1 MQRDRLTRTIR
12 IGMMGAIAFVLMYL
26 GEINLPFFPPYLK
39 YDPGD
44 VPAMVAT
51 FTLGPAAGVAVQT
64 IKILLFWVSGK
75 STTGWVGLGA
85 NLLAG
90 GALVIAAGL
99 MHRFLG
105 RMGTPTW
112 GRGLLSAATGALVM
126 AAVLI
131 PINGLVIYPLW
142 GLTGDA
148 AWDGALYISTPF
160 NLFKGFVSS
169 TVSLAFYRRL
179 QPYLMGTPFR
189 KTA

>member
-12 IGMMGAIAFVLMYL
+12 IGMMGAVAFVLMYL
-26 GEINLPFFPPYLK
+26 GEINLPFFPSYLK

-51 FTLGPAAGVAVQT
+51 FTLGPVAGVAVQV
-64 IKILLFWVSGK
+64 IKILLFWISGK
-75 STTGWVGLGA
+75 STTGWVGLSA

-90 GALVIAAGL
+90 CALVIAAGL

-105 RMGTPTW
+105 RVGAGNW
-112 GRGLLSAATGALVM
+112 GRGLLSAATGAVVM
-126 AAVLI
+126 AAVVI
-131 PINGLVIYPLW
+131 PVNALLIYPLW
-142 GLTGDA
+142 GLVGDA

-179 QPYLMGTPFR
+179 QPYLMGTTSR
-189 KTA
+189 RAA